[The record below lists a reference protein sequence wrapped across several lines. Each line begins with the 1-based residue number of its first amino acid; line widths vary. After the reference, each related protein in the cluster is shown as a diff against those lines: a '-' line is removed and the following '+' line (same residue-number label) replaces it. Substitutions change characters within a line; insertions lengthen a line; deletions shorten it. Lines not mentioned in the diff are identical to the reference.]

1 LEIFIIYK
9 EENYTMIVSLIGAG
23 GKMGGRITDHMI
35 KSEYDTRYVET
46 NAQKR
51 KELTDRGLKATQ
63 LNEAVE
69 DSDIVILAIP
79 DVDIERVSRE
89 IVPQMKSGAM
99 LMVLDAAAAFAGELP
114 ERDDISFFI
123 THPCHPPIISDE
135 TDPEV
140 RKEWHGGIRAKQN
153 IVCAL
158 MQGTEEDYTKGE
170 ALSRTIFSPVLRAH
184 RITVEQMAILEP
196 AMAETIMFTMMVT
209 IREAM
214 EEAINAGVP
223 EQAAKDFMLGHLNSS
238 IWVLFGDIGDYR
250 ALVSEGALKAVE
262 LARSELISSDWK
274 KVFKLDNVYKQAK
287 GITNWD

>member
-1 LEIFIIYK
+1 
-9 EENYTMIVSLIGAG
+9 MIVSLIGAG
-23 GKMGGRITDHMI
+23 GKMGGRITDHLV
-35 KSEYDTRYVET
+35 KSDYDTRYIET
-46 NAQKR
+46 DKQKI
-51 KELTDRGLKATQ
+51 KELTDRGLHATQ

-69 DSDIVILAIP
+69 ETDIVILAIP
-79 DVDIERVSRE
+79 DVDIERVSHE
-89 IVPQMKSGAM
+89 IVPQMKTGAM

-114 ERDDISFFI
+114 ERNDISFFI

-170 ALSRTIFSPVLRAH
+170 ALARTIFAPVMRAH

-196 AMAETIMFTMMVT
+196 AMAETISFTLLVT
-209 IREAM
+209 IKEAL

-223 EQAAKDFMLGHLNSS
+223 EQAATDFMLGHLNSS
-238 IWVLFGDIGDYR
+238 IWVLFGNIGDYR
-250 ALVSEGALKAVE
+250 TLVSDGALKAVE

-287 GITNWD
+287 GITKWD